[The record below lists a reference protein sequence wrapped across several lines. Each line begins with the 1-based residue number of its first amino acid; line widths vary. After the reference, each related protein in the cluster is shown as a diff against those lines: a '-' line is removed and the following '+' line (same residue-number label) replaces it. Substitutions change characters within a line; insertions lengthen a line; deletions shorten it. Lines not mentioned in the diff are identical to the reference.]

1 MRNPTELS
9 SQDSNPP
16 LAVSHDTASQ
26 TTCFSPPHRLAR
38 RSFIRSLGISAAL
51 LVPGAALLGAT
62 REALDQAVADD
73 SPSVVTQ
80 GDVAILRFLA
90 AAELLEQDLW
100 QQYSELAEGN
110 PAFGD
115 ALAVLDEDMNQYI
128 FDNTDDELSHADFL
142 NAFLSSVGAQPVNL
156 DAFRTLPSSQAT
168 GAQQIGRLTNLMNL
182 TVDTSWWIRYRS
194 TDNLDF
200 GATFPQFIDIV
211 NRPAIPLQDL
221 PVGSDE
227 AQAIANTAAFHF
239 GTIEQG
245 GTSLYPALALRV
257 SDLIVLKI
265 LLGIGGSEVNHFAI
279 WHDKAGNAPEVSV
292 PGVSFPDMKSFEG
305 DELRQ
310 KNLIMPEPCKF
321 INAQLPQCSVIRPS
335 TAQRQGANAAFA
347 GLRSSGLFA
356 GQSNNFFTTMNDL
369 ARAADSSFRS

>member
-1 MRNPTELS
+1 MMPVYKSTPVE
-9 SQDSNPP
+9 PP
-16 LAVSHDTASQ
+16 
-26 TTCFSPPHRLAR
+26 FHRLAR
-38 RSFIRSLGISAAL
+38 RSFLRSLGIGAAL

-62 REALDQAVADD
+62 REALDSAVAET
-73 SPSVVTQ
+73 SAPATS

-100 QQYSELAEGN
+100 QQYSELADGN
-110 PAFGD
+110 PAYKE

-142 NAFLSSVGAQPVNL
+142 NAYLVSIGAQPVNL

-194 TDNLDF
+194 TDNPDF
-200 GATFPQFIDIV
+200 GDTFPQFIDIM
-211 NRPAIPLQDL
+211 NRPAIPVQDL

-227 AQAIANTAAFHF
+227 MQAIANTAAFHF

-245 GTSLYPALALRV
+245 GTSLYPALGVKVRDV
-257 SDLIVLKI
+257 TVLKI

-305 DELRQ
+305 DPLRQ

-321 INAQLPQCSVIRPS
+321 INPQLPLCSVIRPLIHGKS
-335 TAQRQGANAAFA
+335 RSRGGGCRSDAVRPL
-347 GLRSSGLFA
+347 LRSKHNLLPHA
-356 GQSNNFFTTMNDL
+356 EFFGEG
-369 ARAADSSFRS
+369 R